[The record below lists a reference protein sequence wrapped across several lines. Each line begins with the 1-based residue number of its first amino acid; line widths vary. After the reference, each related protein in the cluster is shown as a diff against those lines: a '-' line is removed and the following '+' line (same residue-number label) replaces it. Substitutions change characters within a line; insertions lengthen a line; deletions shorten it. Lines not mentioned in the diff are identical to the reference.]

1 MKKILLYICT
11 LLVMAG
17 CTDESAVMQP
27 DALLPEGKV
36 ALNFAVNVPDI
47 PQATR
52 TFAEPAVSSL
62 HLIVFDENG
71 YLVEKV
77 EAQPTTSLDYS
88 TTDQIGFTATLT
100 ANAAKRTI
108 HFVANYANAMAL
120 PFGSESD
127 VIGGIKHSN
136 GQDAYWQCKELTEGV
151 NEDTQLGCI
160 PLIHNFAK
168 ITVVNHADDFELTG
182 FTVVNTVTEGYISP
196 YNMNTGNFAKFIEM
210 DGNNFIGAGTATFV
224 CREYKDITFGAT
236 GYEGYVPGTAEL
248 NLNTAIPAEAN
259 WIDFTDGNTA
269 NDAFYMYERSFE
281 TNDHTF
287 VLVKGKY
294 LGSSDESYYKID
306 LIYKDESNMTQYYN
320 ILRNFNYQI
329 TLTDVSGAGKDSPED
344 AYNMMGAHNNLTSS
358 VETQQLTNI
367 SDGHSV
373 LNVSYTSEYIVSEVP
388 VTLYYKFIPEAKT
401 SPNTANNNEI
411 SANGAG
417 SPVTVKWEEG
427 DVIQSLTVSS
437 ADEEEEGS
445 VHKGWRCITLTPQ
458 AIDKDENKVQTIT
471 IVAGNLSRTVTY
483 ILRSPYEMTAKCNNP
498 VEEGIGKEVIV
509 TTSIPTK
516 LPEVL
521 FPLSFYIV
529 AESRTLYPNSSMN
542 QLPLEIIPNSLITPG
557 EDYYTFGFVYTL
569 SYDEYLAIGGNS
581 ADATVSFKTQ
591 YLTNTAASASVVHV
605 YNQYFKMAETKF
617 INGAPD
623 IKNAT
628 ITGTA
633 TYGNETPT
641 LQFTAATAGTY
652 TISFSD
658 GTTETVTL
666 AANGTYSKAFS
677 NPTWSKTASATVSV
691 TVAGTLREYT
701 VDGAKRNKLNMKA
714 ASTSASDGSL
724 TNATTFSIFTSEADA
739 KTMNNALGTVTNST
753 LKTTTGATLQRDNL
767 KETDLIWFAYTNGDY
782 LYYASTTAKAL
793 SDGTATLAFDRIAM
807 PTIINEITLDG
818 EEYYGT
824 GKPVTIKFR
833 TNKAGTYTIKVT
845 EGSNVYTHSTSYS
858 AVAGV
863 NTINYQTKNFNGD
876 ISVEII
882 YNSDGTSGTGSGVK
896 RNVLS
901 IPRRQVTGN
910 NINGRTVTIASYSY
924 NGTTTSVNTNLSN
937 TIVREGSRYYIV
949 AEDVT
954 IDNIP
959 SGDAQ
964 FTLQY
969 TRNNRTYKTTV
980 TAQNLLTGTGTL
992 EFTQ

>member
-210 DGNNFIGAGTATFV
+210 DGNNFIGAETATFV

-471 IVAGNLSRTVTY
+471 ITAGNLSRTVTY
-483 ILRSPYEMTAKCNNP
+483 ILRTAYEMTAKCNNP

-581 ADATVSFKTQ
+581 AQATVPFKSHF
-591 YLTNTAASASVVHV
+591 LTNTEKSASIVHV
-605 YNQYFKMAETKF
+605 YNKYFKMAETIF
-617 INGAPD
+617 INEYSYINFG
-623 IKNAT
+623 
-628 ITGTA
+628 GH
-633 TYGNETPT
+633 YGNNKDINLMFAAKET
-641 LQFTAATAGTY
+641 GTY
-652 TISFSD
+652 TISWDNQSTTVNLESGGLYEGILKTSTWSD
-658 GTTETVTL
+658 PITVTVKGPNGTTLYTL
-666 AANGTYSKAFS
+666 STNS
-677 NPTWSKTASATVSV
+677 
-691 TVAGTLREYT
+691 
-701 VDGAKRNKLNMKA
+701 RNQLAMKA

-724 TNATTFSIFTSEADA
+724 TNATTLSIFTSETDA
-739 KTMNNALGTVTNST
+739 KNMNNALGTVTNGT
-753 LKTTTGATLQRDNL
+753 LTSVAGTTMQIENL
-767 KETDLIWFAYTNGDY
+767 KETDLIWFAYNSGDY
-782 LYYASTTAKAL
+782 LYYASATAKAL
-793 SDGTATLAFDRIAM
+793 NDGTATLVFDRIDM
-807 PTIINEITLDG
+807 PTIIQNITLEG
-818 EEYYGT
+818 EQYYGS
-824 GKPVTIKFR
+824 GKTVTIGFN
-833 TNKAGTYTIKVT
+833 TNKAGTYTIKVS
-845 EGSNVYTHSTSYS
+845 EGSNTYTYTKSNI
-858 AVAGV
+858 VVGD
-863 NTINYQTKNFNGD
+863 NTFTYTTQHFSGD
-876 ISVEII
+876 ISVEIS
-882 YNSDGTSGTGSGVK
+882 YNGVSATGSDAE

-901 IPRRQVTGN
+901 IPKRQVTGN
-910 NINGRTVTIASYSY
+910 RINNRTITIEST
-924 NGTTTSVNTNLSN
+924 NGEEATLNAV
-937 TIVREGSRYYIV
+937 IREGSKNNYTYYIP
-949 AEDVT
+949 AQE
-954 IDNIP
+954 IEM
-959 SGDAQ
+959 SGIEANTGL
-964 FTLQY
+964 TLSY
-969 TRNNRTYKTTV
+969 TYTQGKNTYTYKVTT
-980 TAQNLLTGTGTL
+980 TAQNLLTGTTAL
-992 EFTQ
+992 AFQQ